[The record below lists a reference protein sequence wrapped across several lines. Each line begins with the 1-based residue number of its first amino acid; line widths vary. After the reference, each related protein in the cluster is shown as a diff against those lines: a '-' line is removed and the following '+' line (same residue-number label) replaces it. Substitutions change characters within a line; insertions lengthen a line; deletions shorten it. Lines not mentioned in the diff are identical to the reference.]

1 MKKSRIFTLLLL
13 VALALLL
20 AACKL
25 PASTPPPAAKGATP
39 TAANNQP
46 VPATEDAMQVLEI
59 IATQTA
65 IAAQAGGGGEP
76 TPLPTEQPPA
86 QEPQPTETAP
96 APATEVTPVAPV
108 AVQPTPVVNVPTSYA
123 LQKGE
128 FPFCIARRF
137 NVNQNELLA
146 LNGLSAG
153 QSYYTPGTVLK
164 IPQTGKPF
172 DGTRALR
179 AHPTTYTVKSGESLY
194 DIACYFG
201 DVAPEAILAVNGLGS
216 AADVKAGQTL
226 QIP

>member
-25 PASTPPPAAKGATP
+25 PASTPPPAAGGATP
-39 TAANNQP
+39 TTSNQP
-46 VPATEDAMQVLEI
+46 VPVTEDAMQMLEI

-65 IAAQAGGGGEP
+65 IAAEAGGGGEP
-76 TPLPTEQPPA
+76 TPVPPTEPPA
-86 QEPQPTETAP
+86 EEPQPTEDAP
-96 APATEVTPVAPV
+96 AAETTPEAPV
-108 AVQPTPVVNVPTSYA
+108 VLQPTPVISVPASYT

-146 LNGLSAG
+146 LNGLSAS
-153 QSYYTPGTVLK
+153 QSYYNPGTVLK
-164 IPQTGKPF
+164 IPQTGKTF
-172 DGTRALR
+172 DGKRALR
-179 AHPTTYTVKSGESLY
+179 AHPTTYTVKAGESVY

-201 DVAPEAILAVNGLGS
+201 DVAPEAILAANGLGS

>member
-25 PASTPPPAAKGATP
+25 PASTPPPAAGATP
-39 TAANNQP
+39 TTSNQP
-46 VPATEDAMQVLEI
+46 VPATEDAMQMLEI

-65 IAAQAGGGGEP
+65 MAAEAGGGGEP
-76 TPLPTEQPPA
+76 TPIPPTEMPTA
-86 QEPQPTETAP
+86 EPKPTEG
-96 APATEVTPVAPV
+96 APV
-108 AVQPTPVVNVPTSYA
+108 AETPVVMQPTPVISVPASYA

-146 LNGLSAG
+146 LNGLSSA
-153 QSYYTPGTVLK
+153 QSYYAPGTVLK
-164 IPQTGKPF
+164 IPQTGKAF

-179 AHPTTYTVKSGESLY
+179 PHPTTYTVKSGESVY

-201 DVAPEAILAVNGLGS
+201 DVAPESILAANGL
-216 AADVKAGQTL
+216 AAAGDVKAGQTL